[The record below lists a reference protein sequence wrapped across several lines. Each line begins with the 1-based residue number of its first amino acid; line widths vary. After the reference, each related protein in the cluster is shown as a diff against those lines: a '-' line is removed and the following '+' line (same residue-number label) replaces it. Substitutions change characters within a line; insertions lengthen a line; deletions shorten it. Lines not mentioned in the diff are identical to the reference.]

1 MTGSRTSKNSGTE
14 KVADRIANDIADRI
28 LLGAIP
34 PQVHL
39 PPVRRL
45 AEQYGVN
52 VSTIQRVIVR
62 LESLGLIDVR
72 QGSGATVRDVQS
84 AGGLDLLAMMISAY
98 SADPERAGEILA
110 DYLEV
115 RSILLIHFLKSLLA
129 RREYLEIDPIE
140 SAVKEL
146 DEIVEADPDDLRAL
160 ARSDGRVTR
169 AVFDQADQ
177 GAAIGILNLLER
189 MVLGNEALLQA
200 FYGSPDLTQ
209 ALWHLVLDAFDASN
223 STEQMLPA
231 IEDEI
236 EIRDEAIVRT
246 FMRRLKSEKDEGRS
260 PRA

>member
-1 MTGSRTSKNSGTE
+1 MKDSRTSPNSGTE
-14 KVADRIANDIADRI
+14 KVAHRIADDIADRI
-28 LLGAIP
+28 ILGVIP

-45 AEQYGVN
+45 AEQYEVN

-84 AGGLDLLAMMISAY
+84 AGGLDLVPMMISAH
-98 SADPERAGEILA
+98 SADPEHAGTILA

-115 RSILLIHFLKSLLA
+115 RSILLIHFLESLLA
-129 RREYLEIDPIE
+129 RREYLEIGPIE

-146 DEIVEADPDDLRAL
+146 DEIVDADPVDLRAF

-177 GAAIGILNLLER
+177 SAAIGILNLLER

-209 ALWHLVLDAFDASN
+209 ALWHLVLDAFDGSN
-223 STEQMLPA
+223 PTDRMLPA

-236 EIRDEAIVRT
+236 ELRDEAIVRT
-246 FMRRLKSEKDEGRS
+246 FMRQLKREKDEGRQTRS
-260 PRA
+260 